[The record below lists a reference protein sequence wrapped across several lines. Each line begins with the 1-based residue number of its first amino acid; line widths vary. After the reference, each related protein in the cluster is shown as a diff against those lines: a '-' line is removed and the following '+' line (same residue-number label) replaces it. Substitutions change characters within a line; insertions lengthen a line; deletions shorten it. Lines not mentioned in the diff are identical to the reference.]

1 MTENSKGQDDRVE
14 IDDVEAETPEP
25 HTLGVELPADPKEA
39 VDVLLRALEASQQES
54 TDYLGDLKRVAADF
68 DNFRKRTMRDQ
79 ATMLDR
85 AAERVIQKLLPALDS
100 FDAAVNAQVESE
112 AGKQL
117 LSGMLGTREQL
128 LGALNDEG
136 LTVIPTVGETFDP
149 EVHEPVGAPNGAGE
163 LIVSEELRRGYRL
176 NDRLIRAA
184 LVSLELKE
192 S

>member
-184 LVSLELKE
+184 LVTLELKE